1 MKIWPDIRN
10 IDIDKVVWMSAIP
23 ITIID
28 TTKSQTIKDAEAC
41 VDQTGISSRISCKY
55 TTIDRSIVTPKPIF
69 SPEATEIYF
78 TLMLAGIYISRKEV
92 VSEKT
97 I

>member
-1 MKIWPDIRN
+1 
-10 IDIDKVVWMSAIP
+10 MSAIP

-69 SPEATEIYF
+69 SPEATKIYF
-78 TLMLAGIYISRKEV
+78 TLMLAGIYLPQSSGLSPRRLFSSNLLNYDLKIQNEPF
-92 VSEKT
+92 
-97 I
+97 